1 MMVRMGGGPG
11 FHRRDAPKA
20 RPSWPVYRRL
30 LGFARPYARRLLLAG
45 LLLAVSTVLTLAWP
59 QFIQRI
65 VDGVIVEGD
74 GAALDRLVI
83 VLIGVL
89 LLRMGIDSYRGFLV
103 SWAGERIIADL
114 RIRVAR
120 HLMGLSLSYFNDRKT
135 GEILA
140 HVTSDVTQLH
150 FAVTQSVLSITSQV
164 LTLVGGAFVVFTM
177 NWRLALLTFTV
188 APIVALIGVFYG
200 RRIRGMSREVMD
212 AQAEALGILQE
223 SLAEIRTVQA
233 FTREQHESSRFT
245 TGVRKQFDAAI
256 RMTRWSTTIGPLMFF
271 LLFSSSVIVLWYGGH
286 LVIAGELSIGQL
298 FAFILYMSIV
308 AAPVGGLAGEW
319 TRLQQ
324 AFGSAD
330 RVFDVLD
337 RVSDVS
343 DAPEAVDAPRL
354 GGRITFEEVRFR
366 YPVGDPPGGG
376 AGAPPQ
382 GRYGTGPVVLDG
394 VTVDLAPGS
403 VVALVGPSGA
413 GKTTFV
419 NLIGRFYDPVE
430 GRILA
435 DGTDLRAYTVRSL
448 REQIAVVPQ
457 EPILF
462 GASVRENIA
471 YGRLDA
477 SEADI
482 VAAAEAANAT
492 EFVRRL
498 PEGFETLVGERGVK
512 LSVGQRQRIAIARAL
527 LRDARLL
534 LLDEATSS
542 LDNESEFLVQQAL
555 DRLMRG
561 RTTIVIAHR
570 LTTVER
576 ADRILV
582 LDRGRVVEDGAHA
595 ELIAQ
600 GGLYQRLYERKF
612 SDRSVGQSPQSDP
625 APLVAFG
632 GSGREGPRTARS
644 GEALPR

>member
-1 MMVRMGGGPG
+1 MIRMGGGPG
-11 FHRRDAPKA
+11 FGRRDAPKA

-30 LGFARPYARRLLLAG
+30 LGFARPYAARLLLAG

-74 GAALDRLVI
+74 GAALDRLVM
-83 VLIGVL
+83 VLIAVL
-89 LLRMGIDSYRGFLV
+89 LVRMGVDSFRGFLV
-103 SWAGERIIADL
+103 SWTGERIIADL

-150 FAVTQSVLSITSQV
+150 FAVTQSVLSIISQV
-164 LTLVGGAFVVFTM
+164 LTLIGGAFVVFTM

-188 APIVALIGVFYG
+188 APLVALIGVFYG
-200 RRIRGMSREVMD
+200 RRIRGMSRDAMD
-212 AQAEALGILQE
+212 AQAEAVGILQE

-245 TGVRKQFDAAI
+245 AGVKKQFDAAI

-286 LVIAGELSIGQL
+286 LVIAGELSVGQL

-324 AFGSAD
+324 AFGAAD

-337 RVSDVS
+337 RVSDVG
-343 DAPEAVDAPRL
+343 DAPDAFAAPRFE
-354 GGRITFEEVRFR
+354 GRITFDRVRFR
-366 YPVGDPPGGG
+366 YGS
-376 AGAPPQ
+376 
-382 GRYGTGPVVLDG
+382 GPIVLDD
-394 VTVDLAPGS
+394 VSADLAPGS

-419 NLIGRFYDPVE
+419 NLIGRFYDAVE
-430 GRILA
+430 GRVLA
-435 DGTDLRAYTVRSL
+435 DGTDIRSYTVRSL
-448 REQIAVVPQ
+448 REQLAVVPQ

-492 EFVRRL
+492 EFVMRL
-498 PEGFETLVGERGVK
+498 PEGFDTLVGERGVK

-527 LRDARLL
+527 LRDGRIL

-561 RTTIVIAHR
+561 RTTVVIAHR

-582 LDRGRVVEDGAHA
+582 LDRGRIVEDGTHA
-595 ELIAQ
+595 ELIALA
-600 GGLYQRLYERKF
+600 GLYQRLYERRF
-612 SDRSVGQSPQSDP
+612 AVPTPGMLSDGPVRRVLVGP
-625 APLVAFG
+625 
-632 GSGREGPRTARS
+632 
-644 GEALPR
+644 